1 MRGNI
6 QKGTA
11 RPMGIA
17 KRAQAIKPSPTLA
30 TAAKAKA
37 MKAQGID
44 VVDFGVGE
52 PDFDTPENVKQAGIR
67 AIQSGF
73 TKYTPAGGIDE
84 LKEAVI
90 EKFKKDNGLVYEKSQ
105 VLISCGAKHS
115 LYNIAEALFDPG
127 DEVIIPSPYW
137 VSYPDQALL
146 NDATPVIVETTAEE
160 GFKLSAKKLA
170 KAVTKKT
177 KALILN
183 SPSNPTGLA
192 YDRNTLEEIAA
203 LAVQHGIYVVSDEI
217 YEKLIYDGFSHVS
230 IASLGQKI
238 KDLTLVVNGVSKS
251 HSMTGWRIGYAAGPK
266 DVITAMANI
275 QSQSTSNP
283 SSISQKAAVEALRG
297 PQDFVK
303 TMNVEFDKRR
313 KYMVERLNAIPGV
326 TCLMPVGAFYAFPR
340 VSALYGMGTVA
351 GKAVRNSSDLATY
364 LLEDARVALV
374 SGDAF
379 GADAYIRLSYATS
392 MESIKKGLDRIEEA
406 VKNLRKP

>member
-1 MRGNI
+1 
-6 QKGTA
+6 
-11 RPMGIA
+11 MGIA

-52 PDFDTPENVKQAGIR
+52 PDFDTPENVKQAGIK

-73 TKYTPAGGIDE
+73 TKYTPAGGTDE
-84 LKEAVI
+84 LKEAVL
-90 EKFKKDNGLVYEKSQ
+90 EKFKRDNGLQYDKSQ
-105 VLISCGAKHS
+105 ILISCGAKHS

-137 VSYPDQALL
+137 VSYPDQVLL
-146 NDATPVIVETTAEE
+146 NDALPVIVETTEAE
-160 GFKLSAKKLA
+160 GFKLSAKKLDQA
-170 KAVTKKT
+170 ITKKT
-177 KALILN
+177 RALVLN

-192 YDRNTLEEIAA
+192 YDKKALEDIAA
-203 LAVQHGIYVVSDEI
+203 LAVRHNMYVISDEI
-217 YEKLIYDGFSHVS
+217 YEKLIYDGFTHTS
-230 IASLGQKI
+230 IASLGKEI
-238 KDLTLVVNGVSKS
+238 KDLTIVVNGVSKS
-251 HSMTGWRIGYAAGPK
+251 HAMTGWRIGYAAGPK
-266 DVITAMANI
+266 DVITAMTNI

-297 PQDFVK
+297 PQDFIG

-313 KYMVERLNAIPGV
+313 KYMVERLNKIKGV
-326 TCLMPVGAFYAFPR
+326 SCLMPVGAFYAFPR
-340 VSALYGMGTVA
+340 ISSLFGKSLNGKVVKNSA
-351 GKAVRNSSDLATY
+351 DLATL
-364 LLEDARVALV
+364 LLEEAKVALV

-392 MESIKKGLDRIEEA
+392 MDSIKKGLDRIEQMIN
-406 VKNLRKP
+406 NLR